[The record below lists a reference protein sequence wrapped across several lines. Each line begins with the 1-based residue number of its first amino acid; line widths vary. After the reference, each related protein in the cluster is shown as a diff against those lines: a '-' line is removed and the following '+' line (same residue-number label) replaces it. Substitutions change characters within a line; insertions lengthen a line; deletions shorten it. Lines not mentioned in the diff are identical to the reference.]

1 MPLGRTTTAF
11 VLSMIAVTR
20 VAGAASG
27 RIGVRADPPVL
38 EWSLFRPADSL
49 SASEDARIAAEMS
62 VPQPLRIERDDSG
75 SYRLPAFTVRVA
87 PDRSQTVVRRSI
99 RPSREL
105 LRHEQGHYDLVVLA
119 ARALAQELDVVRADS
134 PGEVARLAEDLVA
147 EHTRRAARLSERYDD
162 ETSHG
167 RELAAQSAWN
177 ANLAAA
183 LAAPAVANIAGLP
196 L

>member
-1 MPLGRTTTAF
+1 
-11 VLSMIAVTR
+11 
-20 VAGAASG
+20 
-27 RIGVRADPPVL
+27 
-38 EWSLFRPADSL
+38 
-49 SASEDARIAAEMS
+49 
-62 VPQPLRIERDDSG
+62 
-75 SYRLPAFTVRVA
+75 
-87 PDRSQTVVRRSI
+87 VVRRSI
-99 RPSREL
+99 QPSREL

-119 ARALAQELDVVRADS
+119 ARALAHDLDAVRADS

-177 ANLAAA
+177 ANLEAA
-183 LAAPAVANIAGLP
+183 LAAPAVATIAGLP